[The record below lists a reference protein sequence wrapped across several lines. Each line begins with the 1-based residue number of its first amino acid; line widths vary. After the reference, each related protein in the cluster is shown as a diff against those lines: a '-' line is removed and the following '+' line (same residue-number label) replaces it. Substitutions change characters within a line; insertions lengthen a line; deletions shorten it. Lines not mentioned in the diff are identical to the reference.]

1 MGWLTA
7 HYWHQ
12 SKAKFF
18 KKDLYL
24 INTPWWL
31 RKFYPNCIW
40 DFCTNEKK
48 IFLTFD
54 DGPHETITPFILD
67 ELKKYNAK
75 ATFFCIGKNVVQHP
89 NIYKRIL
96 AEGHAVGNHT
106 QHHLNA
112 WKVSN
117 ATYEADINLA
127 SQNII
132 SNLFRPPYGKINS
145 HQIVALKNLTT
156 PIHTIM
162 WSVLSGDF
170 DEKLSPQKC
179 LQNVL
184 KHTKKGSVI
193 VFHDSDK
200 AEERVCYTLPKVLQN
215 FTEKGFVF
223 EKISQI

>member
-1 MGWLTA
+1 MRWLTA

-24 INTPWWL
+24 ITTPWWL
-31 RKFYPNCIW
+31 RKCYPNCVW
-40 DFCTNEKK
+40 DFAINEKK

-75 ATFFCIGKNVVQHP
+75 ATFFCIGKNVQLYP
-89 NIYKRIL
+89 AIYKRIL

-117 ATYEADINLA
+117 ENYAADINLA
-127 SQNII
+127 SQHIAT
-132 SNLFRPPYGKINS
+132 NLFRPPYGKINN
-145 HQIVALKNLTT
+145 HQIVALKNLQK
-156 PIHTIM
+156 PLHTIM

-184 KHTKKGSVI
+184 KFTKQGSII
-193 VFHDSDK
+193 VFHDSEK
-200 AEERVCYTLPKVLQN
+200 AKNNVCFTLPKVLQN
-215 FTEKGFVF
+215 FDEKGFVF
-223 EKISQI
+223 EKINEL